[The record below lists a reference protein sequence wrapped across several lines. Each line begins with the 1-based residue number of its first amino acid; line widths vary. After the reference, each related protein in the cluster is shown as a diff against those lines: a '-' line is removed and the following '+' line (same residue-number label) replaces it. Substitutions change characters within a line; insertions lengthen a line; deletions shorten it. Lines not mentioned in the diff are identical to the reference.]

1 MKQEFILCLARLSGW
16 FLRIHVTALLV
27 LMEGRREGS
36 EHEQMLLFTCGL
48 GLASRAM
55 KKLRD
60 TLFTLK
66 NARLHRKKTAQAG
79 PDAYGRIRAGRW

>member
-1 MKQEFILCLARLSGW
+1 MFGRLARLSDR
-16 FLRIHVTALLV
+16 FLRLCVTALLV
-27 LMEGRREGS
+27 LMESCREDL

-55 KKLRD
+55 KKVRD

-66 NARLHRKKTAQAG
+66 NAQLHLRKAAQAG